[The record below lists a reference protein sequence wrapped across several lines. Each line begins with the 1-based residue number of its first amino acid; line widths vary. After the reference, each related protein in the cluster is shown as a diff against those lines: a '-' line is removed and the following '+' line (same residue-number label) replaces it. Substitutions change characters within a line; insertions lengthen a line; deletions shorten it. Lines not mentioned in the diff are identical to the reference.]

1 MGMIREGYLK
11 KETEGLIFSGE
22 EQPLRMNWIR

>member
-1 MGMIREGYLK
+1 MIREGYLK
-11 KETEGLIFSGE
+11 KQTEGLIFSGE